1 MEEINKIGNINSVN
15 DFFEFKISIK
25 TIILILFLWSL
36 LCLFVIVLF
45 FGGINN
51 TVAYMLSITENIK
64 TAIRKKKEAK
74 KERAPDTKVDKKAND

>member
-25 TIILILFLWSL
+25 TIILIIFVWSL
-36 LCLFVIVLF
+36 ICLVVIVLF

-64 TAIRKKKEAK
+64 TAIRKRKEVK

>member
-25 TIILILFLWSL
+25 TIILIIFVWSL
-36 LCLFVIVLF
+36 ICLVVIVLF

-51 TVAYMLSITENIK
+51 TVAYMLSITEHIK
-64 TAIRKKKEAK
+64 TAIRKRKEVK

>member
-36 LCLFVIVLF
+36 ICLVVIVLF

-64 TAIRKKKEAK
+64 TAIRKRKEVK

>member
-36 LCLFVIVLF
+36 RCLVVIVLF

-64 TAIRKKKEAK
+64 TAIRKRKEVK

>member
-36 LCLFVIVLF
+36 LCLVVIVLF

-64 TAIRKKKEAK
+64 TAIRKRKEVK

>member
-15 DFFEFKISIK
+15 DFFDFKISIK
-25 TIILILFLWSL
+25 TIILILFLW
-36 LCLFVIVLF
+36 CLICLVVIVIF

-64 TAIRKKKEAK
+64 TAIRKRKEAK

>member
-25 TIILILFLWSL
+25 TIILIIFVWSL
-36 LCLFVIVLF
+36 LCLVVIVLF

-64 TAIRKKKEAK
+64 TAIRKRKEVK